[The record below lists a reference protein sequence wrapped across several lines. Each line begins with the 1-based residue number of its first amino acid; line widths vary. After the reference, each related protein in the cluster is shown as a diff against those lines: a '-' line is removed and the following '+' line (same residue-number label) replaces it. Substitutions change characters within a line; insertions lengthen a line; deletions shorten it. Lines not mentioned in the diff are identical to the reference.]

1 MKLGFIGLGTMGE
14 PMALNLTRARHPLT
28 VWNRSPQKC
37 VPLRDAGATIVDS
50 VADVFRGSDVVFL
63 MLIDSAAID
72 HVLRR
77 GTPSFAEMLSGRTVV
92 NMSSVEPVYS
102 CGLEKDTKDVGGRFV
117 EAPVSGSRVPAES
130 GQLVAMVAGDQSVVA
145 DVSPL
150 LRPMCHEV
158 VFCGSAGSA
167 LRMKLVANIFMLALA
182 TGLAEAVHFADRQRL
197 DRQLVQTV
205 LNASA
210 MASAFSRMKLA
221 KLVADDYSPQALARD
236 GCNSTRLITNAARD
250 AHIATGLMDVCREL
264 YEETVTLGH
273 GSSDM
278 ISVIRAIEARSDSLS
293 DRR

>member
-92 NMSSVEPVYS
+92 NMSSVEPDYS

-236 GCNSTRLITNAARD
+236 GCNSTRLITNAARG

>member
-1 MKLGFIGLGTMGE
+1 
-14 PMALNLTRARHPLT
+14 
-28 VWNRSPQKC
+28 
-37 VPLRDAGATIVDS
+37 
-50 VADVFRGSDVVFL
+50 
-63 MLIDSAAID
+63 
-72 HVLRR
+72 
-77 GTPSFAEMLSGRTVV
+77 
-92 NMSSVEPVYS
+92 
-102 CGLEKDTKDVGGRFV
+102 
-117 EAPVSGSRVPAES
+117 
-130 GQLVAMVAGDQSVVA
+130 
-145 DVSPL
+145 
-150 LRPMCHEV
+150 
-158 VFCGSAGSA
+158 
-167 LRMKLVANIFMLALA
+167 MKLVANIFMLALA

>member
-150 LRPMCHEV
+150 LRPMCHEI

-236 GCNSTRLITNAARD
+236 GCNSTRLVTNAARD